1 MRRSLALGFA
11 GASRRA
17 RNSAYALGPTEIR
30 DCSSKASS
38 AARRAAARMKSV
50 RLVPRAAAARS
61 IRPRSSARMRM
72 FSVSRGRAWGLL
84 TGSWRQGSTGAMT
97 SSLRGK
103 LGNHEE
109 MGHKLDKAP
118 RNCSTGKWALKATS
132 VENLRACFELKSQR
146 VVVLLGDVSLHE
158 DSQRLRAL
166 RRPGSLG
173 SIWVRAPPACRNRA
187 ETLTA
192 DAEVEAT
199 RMGLSIPT
207 IQAAATAGILEHTER
222 GGGDVHWV
230 VAQAKLTFDELA
242 RPEQRLPLSSFV
254 RLIEAASS
262 ATRDD
267 CFGAHL
273 GEICSLRELGLPGY
287 LATFAP
293 DVQSALSSFA
303 RYYYLLGDATDVR
316 FETQDGVASFTYC
329 VLDPE
334 SWPRRQDAEQ
344 VITMIVMLVRQW
356 ASTHW
361 SPQRVCF
368 EHGRP
373 AQASEISRIFG
384 CPVRFDCHSNTVC
397 FTLADAAKKNPHAD
411 PKLFR
416 LLSWFAE
423 TITKSTTWIDS
434 RKPISF
440 KEQVLF
446 SIDTCAN
453 LGNVSIHSVARA
465 LGLEARTFQRRLRSE
480 QTSFSDLQEEYRS
493 RQAIKLLDHAE
504 LTEKDVAN
512 RLGYAS
518 STSFIRAFRRW
529 YGVTPGQF
537 RERRAANSHTH
548 S

>member
-1 MRRSLALGFA
+1 M
-11 GASRRA
+11 
-17 RNSAYALGPTEIR
+17 
-30 DCSSKASS
+30 
-38 AARRAAARMKSV
+38 AAR
-50 RLVPRAAAARS
+50 
-61 IRPRSSARMRM
+61 
-72 FSVSRGRAWGLL
+72 
-84 TGSWRQGSTGAMT
+84 
-97 SSLRGK
+97 
-103 LGNHEE
+103 
-109 MGHKLDKAP
+109 
-118 RNCSTGKWALKATS
+118 
-132 VENLRACFELKSQR
+132 
-146 VVVLLGDVSLHE
+146 
-158 DSQRLRAL
+158 
-166 RRPGSLG
+166 
-173 SIWVRAPPACRNRA
+173 
-187 ETLTA
+187 
-192 DAEVEAT
+192 
-199 RMGLSIPT
+199 LSIPT

-230 VAQAKLTFDELA
+230 VAQAKLTFEQLA

-254 RLIEAASS
+254 RLIEAASA

-293 DVQSALSSFA
+293 DVQSALGSFA

-316 FETQDGVASFTYC
+316 FEIQDGAASFSYC

-334 SWPRRQDAEQ
+334 SFPRRQDAEQ

-356 ASTHW
+356 GSARW
-361 SPQRVCF
+361 SPERVCF
-368 EHGRP
+368 EHGQP
-373 AQASEISRIFG
+373 AQASELSRIFG
-384 CPVRFDCHSNTVC
+384 CPVRFDCHSNTVF
-397 FTLADAAKKNPHAD
+397 FTLADAARKNPHAD

-423 TITKSTTWIDS
+423 TITESIAGNDS
-434 RKPISF
+434 RKPASF

-480 QTSFSDLQEEYRS
+480 QTSFSELQEEYRR
-493 RQAIKLLDHAE
+493 RQAAKLLERAE
-504 LTEKDVAN
+504 LSEKELAN
-512 RLGYAS
+512 RLGYAN

-537 RERRAANSHTH
+537 RERLGANFRTH

>member
-1 MRRSLALGFA
+1 M
-11 GASRRA
+11 
-17 RNSAYALGPTEIR
+17 
-30 DCSSKASS
+30 
-38 AARRAAARMKSV
+38 AAR
-50 RLVPRAAAARS
+50 
-61 IRPRSSARMRM
+61 
-72 FSVSRGRAWGLL
+72 
-84 TGSWRQGSTGAMT
+84 
-97 SSLRGK
+97 
-103 LGNHEE
+103 
-109 MGHKLDKAP
+109 
-118 RNCSTGKWALKATS
+118 
-132 VENLRACFELKSQR
+132 
-146 VVVLLGDVSLHE
+146 
-158 DSQRLRAL
+158 
-166 RRPGSLG
+166 
-173 SIWVRAPPACRNRA
+173 
-187 ETLTA
+187 
-192 DAEVEAT
+192 
-199 RMGLSIPT
+199 LSIPT

-230 VAQAKLTFDELA
+230 IAQAKLTFDELA

-293 DVQSALSSFA
+293 DLQSALSSFA

-316 FETQDGVASFTYC
+316 FEVRDGAASFTYC
-329 VLDPE
+329 VLDPD

-356 ASTHW
+356 ASAHW
-361 SPQRVCF
+361 SPERVCF

-373 AQASEISRIFG
+373 AQASELSRILG
-384 CPVRFDCHSNTVC
+384 CPVRFDCQNNTVF
-397 FTLADAAKKNPHAD
+397 FTLADAARKNPQAD
-411 PKLFR
+411 PKLFQ

-423 TITKSTTWIDS
+423 TVTESSACSES
-434 RKPISF
+434 RQPIGF

-453 LGNVSIHSVARA
+453 LGNASIHSVARA
-465 LGLEARTFQRRLRSE
+465 LGLAARTFQRRLRSE

-493 RQAIKLLDHAE
+493 RQAIKLLGRAE
-504 LTEKDVAN
+504 LTEKDLAS
-512 RLGYAS
+512 RLGYSS

-537 RERRAANSHTH
+537 RERRGSNARAQS
-548 S
+548 